1 MQAASAVASNG
12 SIIMAGGVQ
21 NIYGTDALLVARI
34 TTAGA
39 ALGGTFG
46 SGGMVTTNITTYL
59 NRSSDNANATVVQ
72 PDGKVIVAGATS
84 LGFSSFA
91 LARYNADGSLD
102 GSFGSGGVVSTSV
115 GTNYAYASA
124 VALQSD
130 GKIVV
135 AGYAN
140 DSSGNQR
147 FALVR
152 YNSDGSLDTSFG
164 SHGQVMLNFGGSY
177 DIAQAVT
184 IQSDGK
190 ILIAGYGYNGSTLA
204 ELARLNTDG
213 SLDSS
218 FGTGG
223 MVTTNFG
230 NNSGS
235 LFYAAA
241 VQSDGKIIAAGQNGS
256 QIALARYTSNGS
268 LDSSFGSGGAV
279 VTSVAGSN
287 YPRSVAVQSDGK
299 IVVGAE
305 NYTSNGSFEVVRFNS
320 DGSLDTSFGSGGS
333 VTTAFTDGA
342 TSHNASGL
350 ALLSSGQIV
359 VGGVGGTPNNNNLL
373 EVARYNSDGSLDSTF
388 GSGGEFTAAISGY
401 AGFVQALGG
410 GIQRQHHSGRGRPDH
425 LWT

>member
-1 MQAASAVASNG
+1 MASNG
-12 SIIMAGGVQ
+12 SIILAGGVQ
-21 NIYGTDALLVARI
+21 TIYGPNAFLVARV
-34 TTAGA
+34 TTGGA
-39 ALGGTFG
+39 LDGTFG
-46 SGGMVTTNITTYL
+46 TGGLVTTNITTYL

-72 PDGKVIVAGATS
+72 PDGKVIVAGVTYLA
-84 LGFSSFA
+84 LGRFA

-102 GSFGSGGVVSTSV
+102 ASFGSGGVVSTSV
-115 GTNYAYASA
+115 GAQQR
-124 VALQSD
+124 LCQRRCPPGRWQD
-130 GKIVV
+130 RRPP
-135 AGYAN
+135 GYAI

-147 FALVR
+147 FAVVR
-152 YNSDGSLDTSFG
+152 YNSDGSLDTTFG

-190 ILIAGYGYNGSTLA
+190 ILVVGYGYNGSTLA

-223 MVTTNFG
+223 MATTNFG

-268 LDSSFGSGGAV
+268 SLDSGSFGSGGGRSSPA
-279 VTSVAGSN
+279 SPKLQFP
-287 YPRSVAVQSDGK
+287 PRPSPSSPKRQNRG
-299 IVVGAE
+299 GPLE
-305 NYTSNGSFEVVRFNS
+305 NYAEQWLLRGGAAFNS

-359 VGGVGGTPNNNNLL
+359 VGGYGQTASNNNLL
-373 EVARYNSDGSLDSTF
+373 EVAALQQRRQPGQHLRQRRRVHRRHLR
-388 GSGGEFTAAISGY
+388 IQWLC
-401 AGFVQALGG
+401 AGAGG
-410 GIQRQHHSGRGRPDH
+410 GVQR
-425 LWT
+425 